1 MANEYS
7 FDIVCEADM
16 EELRNAVQH
25 TQKEIANRFDFK
37 NGKSSIEYTK
47 EAVTLV
53 SDDEFKLG
61 QLRDVFENKLIKR
74 GLEIKM
80 ISYSEPEAGGK
91 LTMRQTATFQDGIAQ
106 EDAKKIVKLIKDLKI
121 KVQTSIQGEKL
132 RVTGKDK
139 DDLQACMQALRS
151 AQFDF
156 ACQFTNY
163 R

>member
-7 FDIVCEADM
+7 FDIVCEADV

-37 NGKSSIEYTK
+37 NGKSSIEYSK

-106 EDAKKIVKLIKDLKI
+106 EDAKKIVKLIKDLKL

-139 DDLQACMQALRS
+139 DELQACMQALRS